1 MVDNVKM
8 YYVALR
14 KIKSMD
20 RVNNSDCFL
29 LPNKLS
35 PSYCRCQYVPEEVE
49 VEDDEED
56 EEDEEGGEVEEEK
69 EKEREQ
75 EDKEKE
81 GGRR

>member
-1 MVDNVKM
+1 M
-8 YYVALR
+8 YYVAIR

-49 VEDDEED
+49 DDDEDDK
-56 EEDEEGGEVEEEK
+56 EDEEGEVEE
-69 EKEREQ
+69 EQ

-81 GGRR
+81 KEGGDR

>member
-1 MVDNVKM
+1 MLDNVKM
-8 YYVALR
+8 YYVAIR

-49 VEDDEED
+49 DDDEDDK
-56 EEDEEGGEVEEEK
+56 EDEEGEVEE
-69 EKEREQ
+69 EQ

-81 GGRR
+81 GGDRRR

>member
-1 MVDNVKM
+1 M
-8 YYVALR
+8 YYVAIR

-49 VEDDEED
+49 EDDED
-56 EEDEEGGEVEEEK
+56 DKEDEEGEVEE
-69 EKEREQ
+69 EQ

-81 GGRR
+81 KEGGDR

>member
-1 MVDNVKM
+1 MLDNVKM
-8 YYVALR
+8 YYVAIR

-49 VEDDEED
+49 DDDEDDK
-56 EEDEEGGEVEEEK
+56 EDEEGGEVEEE
-69 EKEREQ
+69 Q

-81 GGRR
+81 GGDRRR

>member
-1 MVDNVKM
+1 
-8 YYVALR
+8 
-14 KIKSMD
+14 MD

-49 VEDDEED
+49 DDEDDK
-56 EEDEEGGEVEEEK
+56 EDEEGEVEE
-69 EKEREQ
+69 EQ

-81 GGRR
+81 GGDRRR

>member
-1 MVDNVKM
+1 MKM
-8 YYVALR
+8 YYVAIR

-49 VEDDEED
+49 DDDEDDK
-56 EEDEEGGEVEEEK
+56 EDEEGEVEE
-69 EKEREQ
+69 EQ

-81 GGRR
+81 KEGGDR

>member
-1 MVDNVKM
+1 MLDNVKM
-8 YYVALR
+8 YYVAIR

-49 VEDDEED
+49 DDDEDDK
-56 EEDEEGGEVEEEK
+56 EDEEGGEVEEE
-69 EKEREQ
+69 Q

-81 GGRR
+81 KEGGDR

>member
-1 MVDNVKM
+1 MLDNVKM
-8 YYVALR
+8 YYVAIR

-49 VEDDEED
+49 DDEEED
-56 EEDEEGGEVEEEK
+56 KEDEEGGEVEEE
-69 EKEREQ
+69 Q

-81 GGRR
+81 GGDRRR

>member
-1 MVDNVKM
+1 
-8 YYVALR
+8 
-14 KIKSMD
+14 MD

-49 VEDDEED
+49 DDEDDK
-56 EEDEEGGEVEEEK
+56 EDEEGEVEE
-69 EKEREQ
+69 EQ

-81 GGRR
+81 KEGGDR

>member
-8 YYVALR
+8 YYVAIR

-49 VEDDEED
+49 DDDEDDK
-56 EEDEEGGEVEEEK
+56 EDEEGEVEE
-69 EKEREQ
+69 EQ

-81 GGRR
+81 KEGGDR

>member
-1 MVDNVKM
+1 MLDNVKM
-8 YYVALR
+8 YYVAIR

-20 RVNNSDCFL
+20 RVNNSDCFH

-49 VEDDEED
+49 DDEDDK
-56 EEDEEGGEVEEEK
+56 EDEEGEVEE
-69 EKEREQ
+69 EQ

-81 GGRR
+81 GGGRPRRR

>member
-1 MVDNVKM
+1 MLDNVKM
-8 YYVALR
+8 YYVAIR

-20 RVNNSDCFL
+20 RVNNSDCFH

-49 VEDDEED
+49 VEDDED
-56 EEDEEGGEVEEEK
+56 DKEDEEGEVEE
-69 EKEREQ
+69 EQ

-81 GGRR
+81 KEGGDR

>member
-1 MVDNVKM
+1 MLDNVKM
-8 YYVALR
+8 YYVAIR

-49 VEDDEED
+49 DDDEDDK
-56 EEDEEGGEVEEEK
+56 EDEEGEVEE
-69 EKEREQ
+69 EQ

-81 GGRR
+81 KEGGDR

>member
-1 MVDNVKM
+1 MLDNVKM
-8 YYVALR
+8 YYVAIR

-20 RVNNSDCFL
+20 RVNNSDCFR

-49 VEDDEED
+49 EDDED
-56 EEDEEGGEVEEEK
+56 DKEDEEGEVEE
-69 EKEREQ
+69 EQ

-81 GGRR
+81 KEGGDR

>member
-8 YYVALR
+8 YYVAIR

-49 VEDDEED
+49 DDEDDK
-56 EEDEEGGEVEEEK
+56 EDEEGEVEE
-69 EKEREQ
+69 EQ

-81 GGRR
+81 GGDRRR

>member
-1 MVDNVKM
+1 MLDNVKM
-8 YYVALR
+8 YYVAIR

-49 VEDDEED
+49 EDDED
-56 EEDEEGGEVEEEK
+56 DKEDEEGEVEE
-69 EKEREQ
+69 EQ

-81 GGRR
+81 KEGGGDR

>member
-1 MVDNVKM
+1 MLDNVKM
-8 YYVALR
+8 YYVAIR

-49 VEDDEED
+49 DDDEDDK
-56 EEDEEGGEVEEEK
+56 EDEEGEVEE
-69 EKEREQ
+69 EQ

-81 GGRR
+81 KEGGGDR

>member
-1 MVDNVKM
+1 MKM
-8 YYVALR
+8 YYVAIR

-49 VEDDEED
+49 EDDED
-56 EEDEEGGEVEEEK
+56 DKEDEEGEVEE
-69 EKEREQ
+69 EQ

-81 GGRR
+81 GGDRRR

>member
-1 MVDNVKM
+1 
-8 YYVALR
+8 
-14 KIKSMD
+14 MD

-49 VEDDEED
+49 DDDEDDK
-56 EEDEEGGEVEEEK
+56 EDEEGEVEE
-69 EKEREQ
+69 EQ

-81 GGRR
+81 KEGGDR

>member
-1 MVDNVKM
+1 M
-8 YYVALR
+8 YYVAIR

-20 RVNNSDCFL
+20 RVNNSDCFH

-49 VEDDEED
+49 DDEDDK
-56 EEDEEGGEVEEEK
+56 EDEEGGEVLE
-69 EKEREQ
+69 EQ

-81 GGRR
+81 GGDRRR

>member
-1 MVDNVKM
+1 MLDNVKM
-8 YYVALR
+8 YYVAIR

-49 VEDDEED
+49 DDDEDDK
-56 EEDEEGGEVEEEK
+56 EDEEGGEVEEE
-69 EKEREQ
+69 Q

-81 GGRR
+81 KEGGGDR

>member
-1 MVDNVKM
+1 MLDNVKM
-8 YYVALR
+8 YYVAIR

-49 VEDDEED
+49 EDEDDK
-56 EEDEEGGEVEEEK
+56 EDEEGEVEE
-69 EKEREQ
+69 EQ
-75 EDKEKE
+75 EDKEKG
-81 GGRR
+81 GGRPRRR

>member
-1 MVDNVKM
+1 M
-8 YYVALR
+8 YYVAIR

-20 RVNNSDCFL
+20 RVNNSDCFH

-49 VEDDEED
+49 DDEDDK
-56 EEDEEGGEVEEEK
+56 EDEEGEVEE
-69 EKEREQ
+69 EQ

-81 GGRR
+81 GGGRPRRR

>member
-1 MVDNVKM
+1 MLDNVKM
-8 YYVALR
+8 YYVAIR

-20 RVNNSDCFL
+20 RVNNSDCFH

-49 VEDDEED
+49 DDEDDK
-56 EEDEEGGEVEEEK
+56 EDEEGGEVLE
-69 EKEREQ
+69 EQ

-81 GGRR
+81 GGDRRR

>member
-1 MVDNVKM
+1 MLDNVKM
-8 YYVALR
+8 YYVAIR

-49 VEDDEED
+49 EDDED
-56 EEDEEGGEVEEEK
+56 DKEDEEGEVEE
-69 EKEREQ
+69 EQ

-81 GGRR
+81 KEGGDR

>member
-1 MVDNVKM
+1 M
-8 YYVALR
+8 YYVAIR

-49 VEDDEED
+49 DDDEDDK
-56 EEDEEGGEVEEEK
+56 EDEEGGEVEEE
-69 EKEREQ
+69 Q

-81 GGRR
+81 KEGGGDR

>member
-1 MVDNVKM
+1 
-8 YYVALR
+8 
-14 KIKSMD
+14 MD

-49 VEDDEED
+49 EDDED
-56 EEDEEGGEVEEEK
+56 DKEDEEGEVEE
-69 EKEREQ
+69 EQ

-81 GGRR
+81 KEGGDR

>member
-1 MVDNVKM
+1 M
-8 YYVALR
+8 YYVAIR

-49 VEDDEED
+49 DDEDDK
-56 EEDEEGGEVEEEK
+56 EDEEGEVEE
-69 EKEREQ
+69 EQ

-81 GGRR
+81 GGDRRR

>member
-1 MVDNVKM
+1 MKM
-8 YYVALR
+8 YYVAIR

-20 RVNNSDCFL
+20 RVNNSDCFH

-49 VEDDEED
+49 DDEEED
-56 EEDEEGGEVEEEK
+56 KEDEEGGEVEEE
-69 EKEREQ
+69 Q

-81 GGRR
+81 GGGRPRRR